1 MNLFQ
6 IYDAQKRLNKTVH
19 HTNLE
24 RSLTFSRM
32 CGAEVYLKCENLQK
46 TGSFKVRG
54 AYNKIALLDEAGGTK
69 IVVASSA
76 GNHAQGVAYAAK
88 ERGMEAI
95 IVMPRS
101 TPIAKVSATENYGAK
116 VVLYGDLYDD
126 AYNHALEIAEEKGAV
141 FVHPFDDEDVI
152 AGQGTIA
159 LELLADKSDLD
170 AVIVPAGGGGLLAG
184 VAFAVK
190 NINPKIK
197 VIGVQA
203 HRADSI
209 VRSFAAKK
217 VVTAD
222 KIFTI
227 ADGIAVKTPGTLT
240 MALIDKYVDDVLTV
254 TDDEIAST
262 IIQLMERAKQVV
274 EPAGA
279 TSLALALST
288 RADIAGKKVACILS
302 GGNIDVGFIHKI
314 IEKGLVSRGRQMKF
328 SVLLTDKPGS
338 LEQFAHIMGDN
349 NANIISVQYDRMSA
363 ELQLSETILHIA
375 CEVSGFEHGRR
386 LLKQL
391 EKEGYSL
398 IFDNNKFSVQ

>member
-1 MNLFQ
+1 MNLIQ
-6 IYDAQKRLNKTVH
+6 IYDAQKRLDKTVH
-19 HTNLE
+19 HTGLE
-24 RSLTFSRM
+24 HSLTFSRM
-32 CGAEVYLKCENLQK
+32 CGADVYLKCENLQK

-54 AYNKIALLDEAGGTK
+54 AYNKIAMLAAGGK
-69 IVVASSA
+69 IDCVVASSA

-88 ERGMEAI
+88 ERGIEAI
-95 IVMPRS
+95 IVMPKS

-116 VVLYGDLYDD
+116 VVLHGDVYDD
-126 AYNHALEIAEEKGAV
+126 AYNKAMEIVKERGAV

-152 AGQGTIA
+152 AGQATVA
-159 LELLADKSDLD
+159 LELMADCPDLD

-184 VAFAVK
+184 IAFAIK
-190 NINPKIK
+190 NINPRIR

-203 HRADSI
+203 NRADAI
-209 VRSFAAKK
+209 VQSFKEKK
-217 VVTAD
+217 LISSD

-227 ADGIAVKTPGTLT
+227 ADGIAVKTPGSKT
-240 MALIDKYVDDVLTV
+240 MELINEYVDDILTV

-262 IIQLMERAKQVV
+262 IIQLLERAKQVV

-279 TSLALALST
+279 TSLALALSA
-288 RADIAGKKVACILS
+288 RADITGKKVACVLS

-328 SVLLTDKPGS
+328 SVLLSDKPGS
-338 LEQFAHIMGDN
+338 LEQFAHIMGAN

-375 CEVSGFEHGRR
+375 CEVSGFEHGSRV
-386 LLKQL
+386 LSEL
-391 EKEGYSL
+391 EKSGYNL
-398 IFDNNKFSVQ
+398 VFDNNKFCI

>member
-1 MNLFQ
+1 MNLIQ
-6 IYDAQKRLNKTVH
+6 IYDAQKRLDKTVH

-24 RSLTFSRM
+24 HSLTFSKM
-32 CGAEVYLKCENLQK
+32 CGGDVFLKCENLQK

-54 AYNKIALLDEAGGTK
+54 AYNKVSLLAESGK
-69 IVVASSA
+69 IDCVVASSA

-88 ERGMEAI
+88 EKGIEAV
-95 IVMPRS
+95 IVMPKS

-116 VVLYGDLYDD
+116 VVLYGDVYDD
-126 AYNHALEIAEEKGAV
+126 AYNRARQITEERNAV

-159 LELLADKSDLD
+159 LELLQDCPDLD

-184 VAFAVK
+184 IAFAIK

-203 HRADSI
+203 NRADA
-209 VRSFAAKK
+209 VCRSFAEKK
-217 VVTAD
+217 RITSD

-227 ADGIAVKTPGTLT
+227 ADGIAVKTPGALT
-240 MALIDKYVDDVLTV
+240 MELINRYTDEMLTV

-279 TSLALALST
+279 TSLALALSG
-288 RADIAGKKVACILS
+288 RANVTGKKVACVLS

-328 SVLLTDKPGS
+328 SILLSDKPGS
-338 LEQFAHIMGDN
+338 LEQFAHVMSEN

-375 CEVSGFEHGRR
+375 CEVSGFEHGKRV
-386 LLKQL
+386 LSEL
-391 EKEGYSL
+391 EKSGYNI
-398 IFDNNKFSVQ
+398 IFDNNKFAL

>member
-6 IYDAQKRLNKTVH
+6 IYDAQKRLDKTVH

-32 CGAEVYLKCENLQK
+32 CGAEVFLKCENLQK

-54 AYNKIALLDEAGGTK
+54 AYNKIAILDESGGAK
-69 IVVASSA
+69 CVVASSA

-88 ERGMEAI
+88 ERGMEAV

-116 VVLYGDLYDD
+116 VVLHGDVYDD
-126 AYNHALEIAEEKGAV
+126 AYKHALEIAKERNAV

-152 AGQGTIA
+152 AGQGTVA
-159 LELLADKSDLD
+159 LELLADKPDLD

-184 VAFAVK
+184 IAFTVK

-203 HRADSI
+203 NRADAI
-209 VRSFAAKK
+209 VRSFAEKK

-240 MALIDKYVDDVLTV
+240 MELINKYVDEMLTV

-279 TSLALALST
+279 TSLALALSS
-288 RADIAGKKVACILS
+288 RADITGKKVACVLS

-328 SVLLTDKPGS
+328 SVLLTDKPGA
-338 LEQFAHIMGDN
+338 LEQFARVMGAN

-375 CEVSGFEHGRR
+375 CEVSGFEHGKR

-391 EKEGYSL
+391 ENEGYNL
-398 IFDNNKFSVQ
+398 IFDNNKFSV

>member
-6 IYDAQKRLNKTVH
+6 VYDAQKRLDKTVH

-24 RSLTFSRM
+24 HSLTFSKLS
-32 CGAEVYLKCENLQK
+32 GSEIYLKCENLQK

-54 AYNKIALLDEAGGTK
+54 AYNKIAVLDEAGGTK
-69 IVVASSA
+69 CVVASSA

-95 IVMPRS
+95 IVMPKS
-101 TPIAKVSATENYGAK
+101 TPIAKVSATESYGAK

-126 AYNHALEIAEEKGAV
+126 AYKKALEIVSERGAV
-141 FVHPFDDEDVI
+141 FVHPFDDEDII
-152 AGQGTIA
+152 AGQGTVA
-159 LELLADKSDLD
+159 LELLADKPNLD

-184 VAFAVK
+184 IAFTVK

-203 HRADSI
+203 SRADSI
-209 VRSFAAKK
+209 VRSFEEKK
-217 VVTAD
+217 LVTAD

-227 ADGIAVKTPGTLT
+227 ADGIAVKTPGKLT
-240 MALIDKYVDDVLTV
+240 MELINKYVDEMLTV
-254 TDDEIAST
+254 TDEEIAST
-262 IIQLMERAKQVV
+262 IIQLIERTKQVV

-279 TSLALALST
+279 TSLALALSG
-288 RADIAGKKVACILS
+288 RANLVGKSVACVLS

-338 LEQFAHIMGDN
+338 LEQFAHVMGDN
-349 NANIISVQYDRMSA
+349 NANIISVQYDRMSP

-375 CEVSGFEHGRR
+375 CEVSGFEHGKR
-386 LLKQL
+386 LLKEL
-391 EKEGYSL
+391 EAKGYSIL
-398 IFDNNKFSVQ
+398 FDNNKFSI

>member
-6 IYDAQKRLNKTVH
+6 IYDAQKRLDKTVH
-19 HTNLE
+19 RTNLE

-32 CGAEVYLKCENLQK
+32 CGAELFLKCENLQK

-54 AYNKIALLDEAGGTK
+54 AYNKIAILSENGGADC
-69 IVVASSA
+69 VVASSA

-88 ERGMEAI
+88 ERDMEAI
-95 IVMPRS
+95 IVMPQS

-116 VVLYGDLYDD
+116 VVLYGDVYDD
-126 AYNHALEIAEEKGAV
+126 AYNRALEIAKEKNAV

-152 AGQGTIA
+152 AGQGTVA
-159 LELLADKSDLD
+159 LELLAEKPDLD

-184 VAFAVK
+184 IAFTLK

-203 HRADSI
+203 NRADAI
-209 VRSFAAKK
+209 CRSFKEK
-217 VVTAD
+217 RLVSSD

-227 ADGIAVKTPGTLT
+227 ADGIAVKTPGKLT
-240 MALIDKYVDDVLTV
+240 FELINKYVDDMLSVS
-254 TDDEIAST
+254 DDEIAST
-262 IIQLMERAKQVV
+262 IIQLLERAKQVV

-279 TSLALALST
+279 TSLALALSGRT
-288 RADIAGKKVACILS
+288 DIVGKKVACVLS

-328 SVLLTDKPGS
+328 SVLLTDKPGA
-338 LEQFAHIMGDN
+338 LERFARVMGAN

-375 CEVSGFEHGRR
+375 CEVSGFEHGKR
-386 LLKQL
+386 LLRELDKA
-391 EKEGYSL
+391 GYSTV
-398 IFDNNKFSVQ
+398 FDNNKFSI